1 MKYDN
6 NSQRQRLT
14 DVANSKAILEVAQ
27 SFGME
32 LEKEGKEF
40 SGKWQGHESFKLN
53 GQANQF
59 YWNGRGF
66 GGGVIDLV
74 SVLKYGATSHEE
86 AQKYAKRS
94 IVSLAK
100 MEIGTFEPINNPK
113 KQPFHFF
120 YDEDDNFDLGRVFL
134 KEKRGLSDETIDFF
148 LENGVISQ
156 GKYRTELE
164 NGEYFFEPA
173 IFFKTL
179 DLEGKIIGGSVHGLE
194 PHPGL
199 PGHKHKSGIL
209 KKALL
214 NSGSYSGLKVTIG
227 TPKSVIPL
235 EAPIDLMSY
244 YELHKETLKDVV
256 LVANDGYK
264 PEAYWR
270 AMAETIVSSPLV
282 NNDKYHH
289 KEALVQR
296 LIDSPDDFLR
306 KNYHSFITLSEPQ
319 AGRFIFAFDNDKA
332 GHEFIEKFKVSY
344 PDVLKKIE
352 TDLPP
357 LVEDQEKSD
366 WNDELKYQK
375 NIIPRPKSQSEI
387 EQIEEIVSKY
397 SNPKAAPINSNPT
410 SGTSKFVKQTIS
422 RINSKGKPYT
432 ISKIYELLN
441 LTDYSKLETDR
452 TGRLSLEAVS
462 VLTLEQNDSKFEEA
476 KNSFDKTIKSSR
488 FILSINVPSEQ
499 LSRPTLEEI
508 RQLRQAKNG
517 IINSKNKKNPDAQTA
532 PKANDT
538 GNDLTALLQKR
549 EIDKLHHYLSDDLKK
564 YKEDKPFHQFLK
576 VLTFMPE
583 QTEKNIRLLIA
594 QNPNVSQVA
603 DFTTWSDIKK
613 RKIKAKSKALKI
625 ILPNPQLERDESG
638 KVILNAKGEPKIEK
652 VIESVVSVF
661 DESQTTGQSLI
672 PSIVEEIPRERALEI
687 FQDLAQLSTASIRF
701 TENPIE
707 LEERAIS
714 FEHSWMI
721 PSQKEL
727 YIQKGLPPKEALKTL
742 VQELVFQ
749 NSSLSSGNQEL
760 EQLKIEATSYILL
773 RRQGI
778 EVTPPSVKNLS
789 ISHDNLSIILS
800 QIQEGSNQM
809 SQIFDKQL
817 KPKTIKNYEQMTS
830 IDKNRKLTLKE
841 KMEAAK
847 SKEAELGEAVD
858 TSKKALGVE
867 HHQAP
872 QI

>member
-6 NSQRQRLT
+6 NSQRQKLT

-53 GQANQF
+53 GQTNQF
-59 YWNGRGF
+59 YWNGKGF

-86 AQKYAKRS
+86 AKKYAKRS

-100 MEIGTFEPINNPK
+100 MEIGTFEPIDNPK

-148 LENGVISQ
+148 LEKGVISQ

-164 NGEYFFEPA
+164 NGEYLYETV
-173 IFFKTL
+173 IFFKTF

-194 PHPGL
+194 PHPEI

-244 YELHKETLKDVV
+244 YELHKGTLKDVV

-264 PEAYWR
+264 PDAYWR

-282 NNDKYHH
+282 NNEKYHH

-332 GHEFIEKFKVSY
+332 GHEFIEKFKNSY

-357 LVEDQEKSD
+357 LVEGQEKAD
-366 WNDELKYQK
+366 WNDELKMQK
-375 NIIPRPKSQSEI
+375 NMIPRPKSQSEI
-387 EQIEEIVSKY
+387 EKIEDIVSKY
-397 SNPKAAPINSNPT
+397 SPPKAAPIHANPT
-410 SGTSKFVKQTIS
+410 SATSKFVKQTIS

-441 LTDYSKLETDR
+441 LTDFSKLETDR
-452 TGRLSLEAVS
+452 AGRLSLEAVS
-462 VLTLEQNDSKFEEA
+462 ILTLEQKNSKFEEA
-476 KNSFDKTIKSSR
+476 KNSDDKTIKNSR

-517 IINSKNKKNPDAQTA
+517 GKFPKNPKTPDARIS
-532 PKANDT
+532 PKVSDT
-538 GNDLTALLQKR
+538 VNDLSTLLQKR
-549 EIDKLHHYLSDDLKK
+549 EINKLHHYLSDDLKK
-564 YKEDKPFHQFLK
+564 YQEDKHFHQLLK
-576 VLTFMPE
+576 VMTFMPE

-652 VIESVVSVF
+652 VTESVVSVF
-661 DESQTTGQSLI
+661 DESQTVGPSLK
-672 PSIVEEIPRERALEI
+672 PSIVEEIPRDRALEI
-687 FQDLAQLSTASIRF
+687 FQNLAQLSTHSIRF
-701 TENPIE
+701 TEKP
-707 LEERAIS
+707 LMQDEREIS
-714 FEHSWMI
+714 FEHSWLI
-721 PSQKEL
+721 SSQKEIF
-727 YIQKGLPPKEALKTL
+727 IQKGLDPKEALKAL
-742 VQELVFQ
+742 VQELAYQ
-749 NSSLSSGNQEL
+749 NNPDISGTPEF
-760 EQLKIEATSYILL
+760 EKLKIEATTYLLL
-773 RRQGI
+773 RRQGL
-778 EVTPPSVKNLS
+778 ETPPPS
-789 ISHDNLSIILS
+789 INNFSLS
-800 QIQEGSNQM
+800 QEHLSNLLKEIQESSKLLGQN
-809 SQIFDKQL
+809 FDKQL
-817 KPKTIKNYEQMTS
+817 KPKVVKNYEQMTP

-847 SKEAELGEAVD
+847 NKEAELGEAVD

-867 HHQAP
+867 PHQAP

>member
-6 NSQRQRLT
+6 NSQRQKLT

-53 GQANQF
+53 GQTNQF
-59 YWNGRGF
+59 YWNGKGF

-86 AQKYAKRS
+86 AKKYAKRS

-100 MEIGTFEPINNPK
+100 MEIGTFEPIDNPK

-120 YDEDDNFDLGRVFL
+120 YDEDDNFDLGQVFL
-134 KEKRGLSDETIDFF
+134 KEKRGLSDKTIDFF
-148 LENGVISQ
+148 LEKGVISQ

-164 NGEYFFEPA
+164 NGEYFYETV

-179 DLEGKIIGGSVHGLE
+179 DLEGKMIGGSVHGLE
-194 PHPGL
+194 PHPEI

-214 NSGSYSGLKVTIG
+214 NSGSFSGLKVTIG
-227 TPKSVIPL
+227 TPKSVISL

-244 YELHKETLKDVV
+244 YELHKGTLKDVV

-270 AMAETIVSSPLV
+270 AMAETIVSSPLI

-289 KEALVQR
+289 KEALVKR
-296 LIDSPDDFLR
+296 LIDNPDDFLR

-357 LVEDQEKSD
+357 LVEGQEKAD
-366 WNDELKYQK
+366 WNDELKMQK
-375 NIIPRPKSQSEI
+375 NMIPRPKSQSEI
-387 EQIEEIVSKY
+387 EKIEDIVSKY
-397 SNPKAAPINSNPT
+397 SPPKVAPIHVNPT
-410 SGTSKFVKQTIS
+410 SATSKFVKQTIS

-441 LTDYSKLETDR
+441 LTDFSKLETDR
-452 TGRLSLEAVS
+452 AGRLSLEAVS
-462 VLTLEQNDSKFEEA
+462 VLTLEQKDSKFEEA
-476 KNSFDKTIKSSR
+476 KNNADKTIKNSR

-517 IINSKNKKNPDAQTA
+517 GRFPKKPKTPDAQIS
-532 PKANDT
+532 PKVPDT
-538 GNDLTALLQKR
+538 VNDLSTLLQKR
-549 EIDKLHHYLSDDLKK
+549 GINKLHHYLSDDLKK
-564 YKEDKPFHQFLK
+564 YQKDKHFHQFLK
-576 VLTFMPE
+576 VMTFMPE

-652 VIESVVSVF
+652 VTESVVSVF
-661 DESQTTGQSLI
+661 DESQTVGPSLK
-672 PSIVEEIPRERALEI
+672 PTIVEEIPRDRALEI
-687 FQDLAQLSTASIRF
+687 FQNLAQLSTHSIRF
-701 TENPIE
+701 TEKP
-707 LEERAIS
+707 LMQDEREIS
-714 FEHSWMI
+714 FEHSWLI
-721 PSQKEL
+721 SSQKEIF
-727 YIQKGLPPKEALKTL
+727 IQKSLDPKEALKAL
-742 VQELVFQ
+742 VQELVYQ
-749 NSSLSSGNQEL
+749 NNPDISGTPEF
-760 EQLKIEATSYILL
+760 EKLKIEATTYLLL
-773 RRQGI
+773 RRQGL
-778 EVTPPSVKNLS
+778 ETPPPSINNFSLSQKHLSNLL
-789 ISHDNLSIILS
+789 N
-800 QIQEGSNQM
+800 QIQESSKLLGQN
-809 SQIFDKQL
+809 FDKQL
-817 KPKTIKNYEQMTS
+817 KPKVVKNYEQMTP

-847 SKEAELGEAVD
+847 NKEAELGEAVD

-867 HHQAP
+867 PHQAP